1 MGDRHGE
8 NLLLHAKTGACVH
21 VDFNCLFEKG
31 LTFEKPEK
39 VPFRLT
45 HNMVDAMGPAG
56 HQGTF
61 FATGVTI
68 FKILRQHRDLI
79 YHTLEAFLHDPLV
92 EWNSAAKHKLQQQS
106 LMKKST
112 AAIVSGAAADLTSA
126 ESEEARKILSR
137 IDMKLKG
144 NLHLDSA
151 ANYCLSEEAQ
161 MKELIREATSIDNL
175 AEMYVGWAPFM

>member
-1 MGDRHGE
+1 MTFTNFNSRLGDRHGE

-31 LTFEKPEK
+31 LSFEKPEK

-61 FATGVTI
+61 LATGISI
-68 FKILRQHRDLI
+68 FKILREHRDLI
-79 YHTLEAFLHDPLV
+79 YHTLETFIHDPLV
-92 EWNSAAKHKLQQQS
+92 EWNNNSKKTSVSAVVTSPAQS
-106 LMKKST
+106 CT
-112 AAIVSGAAADLTSA
+112 T
-126 ESEEARKILSR
+126 ENEEARKILSR

-151 ANYCLSEEAQ
+151 AHYCLSEEAQ
-161 MKELIREATSIDNL
+161 MKELIKEATSIDNL
-175 AEMYVGWAPFM
+175 SEMYVGWAPFM